1 MKDNKDRD
9 EVLAAVKQD
18 GWALEYADES
28 LKKDKEIVM
37 AAVKQDGFAL
47 QYAAT
52 SLKKDKEIVM
62 AAINALNLPEFI
74 TNSPEGYES
83 LAIELARSKDN
94 IKAPEDMEDYEM
106 YDVHGELHGTSR
118 DEIMEGLAN
127 FKLDLDQY
135 EDFPKEMWKDEEV
148 IYQSIIAG
156 NHLSEL
162 MYYVHESLWRDKG
175 FVIGLLKYAERYN
188 ECYDIEGA
196 KVKDY
201 IHESLID
208 NNQVK
213 QVLDSYIDNL
223 GD

>member
-1 MKDNKDRD
+1 MKDNKNRD
-9 EVLAAVKQD
+9 EVLAAVKED
-18 GWALEYADES
+18 GNALEYADES
-28 LKKDKEIVM
+28 LKKDREIVL

-47 QYAAT
+47 QYADA
-52 SLKKDKEIVM
+52 SLKKDNEIVM
-62 AAINALNLPEFI
+62 AAIKQDSERIAMLSS
-74 TNSPEGYES
+74 SPT
-83 LAIELARSKDN
+83 RSKDN
-94 IKAPEDMEDYEM
+94 IKVPEDVEDYEM